1 MAGILNLQDKKLT
14 IILIRLIKED
24 FLYIKYHMKRFYYL
38 LNNALLSLAILVIP
52 TTLMAYEEAN
62 YKKVF
67 QSDEIEVRFYEERLV
82 VQTKYGD
89 QDGGFRKLFNY
100 ISGSNKDSEK
110 IAMTIPVTQLDS
122 GDGMVMQFY
131 LPSRFDKTNT
141 PLPDDDSLEIS
152 SIQAGYYG
160 VIQFSG
166 RSKEK
171 NFNKHSKI
179 LRKEL
184 EKNDIQIIGPSI
196 KATYNGPFTLPR
208 FRRNESMFLVNW
220 DQ

>member
-1 MAGILNLQDKKLT
+1 
-14 IILIRLIKED
+14 
-24 FLYIKYHMKRFYYL
+24 MKRINYL
-38 LNNALLSLAILVIP
+38 LNSALL
-52 TTLMAYEEAN
+52 TLPFLFLSTSVMAYEEPK
-62 YKKVF
+62 YKIVY
-67 QSDEIEVRFYEERLV
+67 QADEIEVRYYDERLV

-141 PLPDDDSLEIS
+141 PLPDDDSLEVS

-160 VIQFSG
+160 VIKFSG

-171 NFNKHSKI
+171 NFNKHSGI
-179 LRKEL
+179 LKKEL
-184 EKNDIQIIGPSI
+184 EKNNIQITGPLI

-220 DQ
+220 DQKE

>member
-1 MAGILNLQDKKLT
+1 M
-14 IILIRLIKED
+14 
-24 FLYIKYHMKRFYYL
+24 
-38 LNNALLSLAILVIP
+38 S
-52 TTLMAYEEAN
+52 YEEAN
-62 YKKVF
+62 YETVF
-67 QSDEIEVRFYEERLV
+67 ESDEIEVRFYEERLV

-152 SIQAGYYG
+152 SIQSGHYG
-160 VIQFSG
+160 VIKFSG

-171 NFNKHSKI
+171 NFNKHSEI